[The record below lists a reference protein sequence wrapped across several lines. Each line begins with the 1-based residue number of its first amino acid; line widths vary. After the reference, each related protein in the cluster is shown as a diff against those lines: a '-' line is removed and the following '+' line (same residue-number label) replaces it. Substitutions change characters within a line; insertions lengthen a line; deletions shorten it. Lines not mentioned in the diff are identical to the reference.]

1 MEPVFYEF
9 YPKNSRRIGVLQ
21 FYGNEDLFPLSGN
34 AVKDWDIPTINLEDG
49 EYAHYFFGPG
59 GNPVVSEELKELLEQ
74 YVEDFSIINFLP
86 VNIVSNEYGDKIY
99 YIVHFNRNMDV
110 INEASTVYVSSTGS
124 IIKVSLDYNK
134 VKNQDIINTSRL
146 KNDLIISSRIKKEMV
161 KKKLNSGI
169 EFLPIYCGNYEG

>member
-9 YPKNSRRIGVLQ
+9 YPKNSRRIGLLQ

-86 VNIVSNEYGDKIY
+86 INIVSNEYGDKIY

-110 INEASTVYVSSTGS
+110 IDEASTVYV
-124 IIKVSLDYNK
+124 
-134 VKNQDIINTSRL
+134 
-146 KNDLIISSRIKKEMV
+146 
-161 KKKLNSGI
+161 
-169 EFLPIYCGNYEG
+169 

>member
-1 MEPVFYEF
+1 
-9 YPKNSRRIGVLQ
+9 
-21 FYGNEDLFPLSGN
+21 
-34 AVKDWDIPTINLEDG
+34 
-49 EYAHYFFGPG
+49 
-59 GNPVVSEELKELLEQ
+59 
-74 YVEDFSIINFLP
+74 
-86 VNIVSNEYGDKIY
+86 
-99 YIVHFNRNMDV
+99 MDV
-110 INEASTVYVSSTGS
+110 IDEASTVYVSSTGS